1 VSQLSLIIFNLAKGQ
16 VRFLFL
22 KPREHVDQCV
32 AGCTNIREVG
42 TASMQN
48 LYKKTRMITNYHLPA
63 GTNAVWL
70 VFFLQYEY
78 VIES

>member
-22 KPREHVDQCV
+22 KPREHVDECV

-48 LYKKTRMITNYHLPA
+48 LHKKTRMIANFHLPV

-70 VFFLQYEY
+70 VFFLQYEN

>member
-1 VSQLSLIIFNLAKGQ
+1 MSQLSLIIFNLAKSQ
-16 VRFLFL
+16 ARFLFL
-22 KPREHVDQCV
+22 KPREHVDQCI

-48 LYKKTRMITNYHLPA
+48 LYKKTRMITNFHLPV

-70 VFFLQYEY
+70 VFFSS
-78 VIES
+78 I